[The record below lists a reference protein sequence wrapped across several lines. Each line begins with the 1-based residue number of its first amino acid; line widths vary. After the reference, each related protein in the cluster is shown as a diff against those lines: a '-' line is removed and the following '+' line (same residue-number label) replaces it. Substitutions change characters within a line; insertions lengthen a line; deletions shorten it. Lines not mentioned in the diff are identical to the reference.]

1 MAMATRLLT
10 DLHKMSQHQLNA
22 IRKEE
27 LIQSIMNAA
36 EPADDEHLTLQ
47 EQLKS
52 LIEEVSELKKVLT
65 SPNSIINKKIQDL
78 QDQVNKQQEIIAKQ
92 QRYLEALDRKERE
105 CNLVLLGVP
114 DGSESM
120 DGAMT
125 DETKIKKVWT
135 AIGSSNA
142 VTSSRR
148 LGREGGRRRPI
159 LITVASRNDRDFV
172 LERAKRLKDAGDAYK
187 KDLH

>member
-10 DLHKMSQHQLNA
+10 DLHKMSQHQPNA

-36 EPADDEHLTLQ
+36 EPTVDGHFAVQ

-78 QDQVNKQQEIIAKQ
+78 QDQMNKQQEIISKQ
-92 QRYLEALDRKERE
+92 QRHLETLDRKERE

-120 DGAMT
+120 DGATT
-125 DETKIKKVWT
+125 DETKIEKVWT
-135 AIGSSNA
+135 AIGSSTA
-142 VTSSRR
+142 IISSRR

-159 LITVASRNDRDFV
+159 LITVASI
-172 LERAKRLKDAGDAYK
+172 K
-187 KDLH
+187 